1 VTLIIRW
8 GPDATSELLR
18 RSARC
23 TKCGREGAV
32 LQHPSWAGM
41 YVGFEPFPVNRP
53 CPSRKDGVT
62 AQTGIATR
70 PPLRRPRA
78 KQLGIWLG
86 YFSVARAAV
95 AATIRECRAG
105 GRPCRGKIDAVAI
118 YRSLKRA
125 MPARSCYGE
134 AVFAS
139 GEHTL
144 ELLTSRGTT
153 GNVATSMGFQ

>member
-1 VTLIIRW
+1 MTRRTCGTSFGALVLAAYE
-8 GPDATSELLR
+8 ATSCE
-18 RSARC
+18 A
-23 TKCGREGAV
+23 
-32 LQHPSWAGM
+32 AGH
-41 YVGFEPFPVNRP
+41 RL
-53 CPSRKDGVT
+53 S
-62 AQTGIATR
+62 
-70 PPLRRPRA
+70 
-78 KQLGIWLG
+78 
-86 YFSVARAAV
+86 YFSVAVAAV
-95 AATIRECRAG
+95 AATIRVGRAG

>member
-1 VTLIIRW
+1 MLGNLSSQSRGLNSLPVKASQPAGRPSLSF
-8 GPDATSELLR
+8 GER
-18 RSARC
+18 R
-23 TKCGREGAV
+23 
-32 LQHPSWAGM
+32 
-41 YVGFEPFPVNRP
+41 
-53 CPSRKDGVT
+53 VT

-105 GRPCRGKIDAVAI
+105 GRPCRGKIDAVTI